1 MAARRND
8 LSQALRIFR
17 HSPGF
22 AAVTVAV
29 LALGIGAAASIFT
42 VFSALMLRPLNL
54 PHPEQLVE
62 LSGIYRNHARIV
74 ISYPMYRQLTQ
85 SQQAF
90 SSLCGWSNGNT
101 YNIGIDGK
109 LLLAEVR
116 VVTGNYYSV
125 LGERPFLGRLISDA
139 DQQGT
144 QALPIAVISHEFWQR
159 RFAANPAAIG
169 KSLRVEGKLFTIIGI
184 ARPFS
189 SGITVGDV
197 PDIVVPA
204 GSLPQLD
211 LSSRALL
218 WVNATGRLRPGITL
232 DQARTQIESF
242 WPRLLEATVPTQS
255 IGPRRQAFLSMGLRL
270 DPASSGVNVDLRES
284 MQRPLRLLLGMVGL
298 ILLVVCINLASLTL
312 ARASARRH
320 EVCTRIA
327 LGATPWQAVR
337 RSVFESLVLASTG
350 AAIGLALAFEGSRL
364 LVNLM
369 THGAQSGI
377 LLDLHPDWR
386 VLAFC
391 ALAAIATGA
400 LIGLVPAWRLSR
412 EHPAEVLHAG
422 RGTLGT
428 GAGWLGKFLIVTQIA
443 ISLVLLQGAGLFLR
457 SLAALESF
465 QPGFTRNNLT
475 ELELTPQ
482 PESAK
487 TPEPPSY
494 RRELAE
500 AVAGHAE
507 VSSAAFASLPIPAN
521 GLGWKEAVLDA
532 NDDPNAANAGVQAT
546 MDYISPGYFQTLQI
560 PFAAGRDFTWDD
572 DAKHPRVVILDARIA
587 QQLFPNADPIGR
599 FVRFGVQPDLQRLQV
614 VGVTQAARLIDIRDA
629 DSPIIFAPALQT
641 GEDSGNGA
649 QLLLRGSETAATQKA
664 VEETVQS
671 FGREYVSSTRTFE
684 QRNEDALV
692 LEQMTAKLSTFFAA
706 VALLVAAAGL
716 FGLMSYA
723 VTLRTREIGVRMA
736 LGSSRSRILR
746 LILRESLLLTLFGI
760 ALGIPCALAA
770 GHFIAHML
778 FGLSATDPATLTM
791 ASLTLIA
798 AGLLAGYLP
807 ARRGTRVDPIVALR
821 QE

>member
-1 MAARRND
+1 
-8 LSQALRIFR
+8 
-17 HSPGF
+17 
-22 AAVTVAV
+22 
-29 LALGIGAAASIFT
+29 
-42 VFSALMLRPLNL
+42 MLRPLAL

-74 ISYPMYRQLTQ
+74 ISYPMYQQLTQ
-85 SQQAF
+85 SQQVF
-90 SSLCGWSNGNT
+90 SSLCGWSAGNT
-101 YNIGIDGK
+101 DNIDINGK
-109 LLLAEVR
+109 LMLAEVR
-116 VVTGNYYSV
+116 VVTGNYYAS
-125 LGERPFLGRLISDA
+125 LGEHPYLGRLISES

-144 QALPIAVISHEFWQR
+144 AGLPVAVISYEFWHR
-159 RFAANPAAIG
+159 RFAASPSAIG
-169 KSLRVEGKLFTIIGI
+169 KTIHIEGKLFTIVGV
-184 ARPFS
+184 AHPFS
-189 SGITVGDV
+189 SGVSIGNV

-204 GSLPQLD
+204 GSSASFD
-211 LSSRALL
+211 LSSRGLL
-218 WVNATGRLRPGITL
+218 WLNITGRLRPGISIA
-232 DQARTQIESF
+232 QARTQIESF
-242 WPRLLEATVPTQS
+242 WLRLLEAVVPTQS
-255 IGPRRQAFLSMGLRL
+255 VGPRRQAFLSMGLRL
-270 DPASSGVNVDLRES
+270 DPASNGINVDLRES

-337 RSVFESLVLASTG
+337 QSVYESLILALTG
-350 AAIGLALAFEGSRL
+350 AAIGLVLVFEGSHL
-364 LVNLM
+364 LMNLL
-369 THGAQSGI
+369 TRGSQADI
-377 LLDLHPDWR
+377 LLNLNPDWR

-391 ALAAIATGA
+391 VLAALATGA
-400 LIGLVPAWRLSR
+400 IVGLVPAWRLSH

-428 GAGWLGKFLIVTQIA
+428 GAGWLGKLLIISQIS

-457 SLAALESF
+457 SLSALEHF
-465 QPGFTRNNLT
+465 QPGFARNNLT
-475 ELELTPQ
+475 ELELAPQ

-487 TPEPPSY
+487 SPQSTSY

-500 AVAGHAE
+500 AITSHAE
-507 VSSAAFASLPIPAN
+507 VTSAAFSSLPIPAN
-521 GLGWKEAVLDA
+521 GQGWKEAVLDA
-532 NDDPNAANAGVQAT
+532 NDTSANGGVQAT
-546 MDYISPGYFQTLQI
+546 IDDISPGYFQTLQI
-560 PFAAGRDFTWDD
+560 PFVAGRDFTWTD
-572 DAKHPRVVILDARIA
+572 DAKHPRIVILDAQIA
-587 QQLFPNADPIGR
+587 QHLFPNTDPIGK
-599 FVRFGVQPDLQRLQV
+599 FVRFGVQPDLQHLQV
-614 VGVTQAARLIDIRDA
+614 VGVTQTARLIDIRDA
-629 DSPIIFAPALQT
+629 NSPVIFAPALQT

-649 QLLLRGSETAATQKA
+649 QLLLRGSETAATQKS
-664 VEETVQS
+664 VEDTIQS

-684 QRNEDALV
+684 QRNADSLF
-692 LEQMTAKLSTFFAA
+692 LEQMTARLSSFFAA

-770 GHFIAHML
+770 GHFINHML
-778 FGLSATDPATLTM
+778 FGLSSADPTTLTL